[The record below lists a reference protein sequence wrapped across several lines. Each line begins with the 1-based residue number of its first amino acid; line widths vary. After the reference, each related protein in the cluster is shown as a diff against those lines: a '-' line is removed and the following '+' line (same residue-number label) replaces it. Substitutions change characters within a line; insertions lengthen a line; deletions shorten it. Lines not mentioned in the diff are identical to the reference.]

1 MIDNDKKMRFIDLR
15 AQGWSFDRIAAEI
28 GVSKPT
34 LIKINKK
41 YAARIAEAERIE
53 LEELQEKYFLSSRK
67 KIELCGKR
75 LLAVKSLLDERDLS
89 IFTTEQ
95 LLGYEAR
102 YIKMGNKN
110 LL

>member
-15 AQGWSFDRIAAEI
+15 AQGWSFDRIAVEI

-41 YAARIAEAERIE
+41 YAARIADAQRIV
-53 LEELQEKYFLSSRK
+53 LEELQEKYYLSSRK
-67 KIELCGKR
+67 KIELYGKR
-75 LLAVKSLLDERDLS
+75 LLTIKSLLDERDLS
-89 IFTTEQ
+89 IFTTAQ
-95 LLGYEAR
+95 LLEYEAR

>member
-1 MIDNDKKMRFIDLR
+1 MIDNDKKMKFIDLR
-15 AQGWSFDRIAAEI
+15 AKGWSFDRIAAEI

-41 YAARIAEAERIE
+41 YATRIATAKRIE
-53 LEELQEKYFLSSRK
+53 LEELQEKYYLSSRK
-67 KIELCGKR
+67 KIELYGKR
-75 LLAVKSLLDERDLS
+75 LLTIKSLLDKRDLS
-89 IFTTEQ
+89 IFTTAQ
-95 LLGYEAR
+95 LLEYEAR